1 MPLLSLSSLMK
12 TPYSTF
18 YRYFLSEQQ
27 EGNTLANLNFD
38 TDIRKTLSKLRRYQ
52 WKIQDVLHYG
62 FLSSIIF
69 FVVVIFPASFLIK
82 LPIFAVFVTCFLI
95 PTTSQFFTHALPI
108 FSWLALFFAAS
119 KIPHSWKP
127 AISVK
132 FLPAMETILYGDN
145 LSNVLA
151 ATNNS
156 FLDVLAWLP
165 YGLIHFTS
173 PFVVAL
179 LIFLFSPPT
188 SLRSFGFAFGYMNL
202 TGVLTQLLFPAAAP
216 WYLNLHGLE
225 PASYAMNGSPGGLG
239 RIDELFGVDMY
250 TSTFEN
256 SPLVFGA
263 FPSLHSGC
271 AVMDVLFLCWLFP
284 KYKYLWWSYA
294 CLLWWS
300 TMYLTHHYF
309 IDLIFGAALSVS
321 FFTFVKYTLLP
332 VIDRSKFCRWS
343 YTELHHFDMQAN
355 DPIDNFTLIEEEDYE
370 MAFLS
375 DSRESSHAGFI
386 TDANSSSI
394 FMSPNI
400 STSRSQHNLGSE
412 DDVSRAFDGVE
423 TDHSTVTSVF
433 DGPDEVR
440 QTSLP
445 ASELSLN
452 ESISHVPASSK
463 LLPNGHHFKDR

>member
-1 MPLLSLSSLMK
+1 MSSLLHF
-12 TPYSTF
+12 PPLDAAYSAF
-18 YRYFLSEQQ
+18 HGFFLSQQ
-27 EGNTLANLNFD
+27 PEGNTLANLNWN
-38 TDIRKTLSKLRRYQ
+38 TDVKKSIDKFRNHDWT
-52 WKIQDVLHYG
+52 VAEMMHYG
-62 FLSSIIF
+62 FLSSVIF
-69 FVVVIFPASFLIK
+69 FVFVIFPASFLIK
-82 LPIFAVFVTCFLI
+82 IPILAAFVMCFLI
-95 PTTSQFFTHALPI
+95 PATLQFFVHALPV
-108 FSWLALFFAAS
+108 FSWLALFFSAS

-165 YGLIHFTS
+165 YGLIHFAS
-173 PFVVAL
+173 PFVVAF
-179 LIFLFSPPT
+179 LIFLFAPPT

-225 PASYAMNGSPGGLG
+225 PANYAMSGSPGGLG
-239 RIDELFGVDMY
+239 RIDKLLGVDMY

-284 KYKYLWWSYA
+284 KYRLVWWGYA

-309 IDLIFGAALSVS
+309 IDLIFGAALSVT
-321 FFTFVKYTLLP
+321 FFAYVKYTQLP
-332 VIDRSKFCRWS
+332 VIDQKKFCRWS
-343 YTELHHFDMQAN
+343 YSDIHHLDVQAN
-355 DPIDNFTLIEEEDYE
+355 DPLNSFTPLGDEEYELEYFGSSRNSNNDGLSVQASASSLMMTPELSPSRPELIFDE
-370 MAFLS
+370 
-375 DSRESSHAGFI
+375 G
-386 TDANSSSI
+386 N
-394 FMSPNI
+394 P
-400 STSRSQHNLGSE
+400 GSY
-412 DDVSRAFDGVE
+412 DGIE
-423 TDHSTVTSVF
+423 TDHSTATSVF
-433 DGPDEVR
+433 DGVDDIPHS
-440 QTSLP
+440 SLP
-445 ASELSLN
+445 ASEISLIEAATVPLGSSTLS
-452 ESISHVPASSK
+452 STIYS
-463 LLPNGHHFKDR
+463 KDR

>member
-1 MPLLSLSSLMK
+1 MSTLLNFPPIRGAYRK
-12 TPYSTF
+12 F
-18 YRYFLSEQQ
+18 YEYFLSEQR

-38 TDIRKTLSKLRRYQ
+38 TDIKKSIDKFRRHNWTLPEA
-52 WKIQDVLHYG
+52 LHYG

-69 FVVVIFPASFLIK
+69 FVFIIFPASFLIK
-82 LPIFAVFVTCFLI
+82 FPILAVFVTCFLI
-95 PTTSQFFTHALPI
+95 PATSQFFVNALPI
-108 FSWLALFFAAS
+108 FSWLALFFSAS

-165 YGLIHFTS
+165 YGIIHFSS

-179 LIFLFSPPT
+179 MIFLFAPPT

-225 PASYAMNGSPGGLG
+225 PANYSMNGSPGGLG
-239 RIDELFGVDMY
+239 RIDKLLGVDMY

-284 KYKYLWWSYA
+284 KYSIIWWGYA

-309 IDLIFGAALSVS
+309 IDLIFGAALSVV
-321 FFTFVKYTLLP
+321 FFHYVKFTQLP
-332 VIDRSKFCRWS
+332 VIDHTKFCRWS
-343 YTELHHFDMQAN
+343 YTEIHHFDVQAN
-355 DPIDNFTLIEEEDYE
+355 DPLNNFIAIDEDDLEMDFLNASRTASRSELESQDSLFATSNVNPSSSNLMLIGEEDVNVHSYE
-370 MAFLS
+370 GL
-375 DSRESSHAGFI
+375 
-386 TDANSSSI
+386 
-394 FMSPNI
+394 
-400 STSRSQHNLGSE
+400 
-412 DDVSRAFDGVE
+412 E
-423 TDHSTVTSVF
+423 TDQSTVTSVF
-433 DGPDEVR
+433 DGADELHHAA
-440 QTSLP
+440 LP

-452 ESISHVPASSK
+452 EVTTIPAVASK
-463 LLPNGHHFKDR
+463 LSTNVIYSKDR

>member
-1 MPLLSLSSLMK
+1 MSFILNLSPVQAVS
-12 TPYSTF
+12 STF
-18 YRYFLSEQQ
+18 HSYFLSEQCP
-27 EGNTLANLNFD
+27 GNTLANLNFD
-38 TDIRKTLSKLRRYQ
+38 TDIKESIDKFQRHPWT
-52 WKIQDVLHYG
+52 IPEVLHYA
-62 FLSSIIF
+62 FLSGVIF
-69 FVVVIFPASFLIK
+69 FVFVIFPASFLEKI
-82 LPIFAVFVTCFLI
+82 PILALFIMCFLI
-95 PTTSQFFTHALPI
+95 PVTSQFFVNALPV
-108 FSWLALFFAAS
+108 FAWLALFFSAS

-165 YGLIHFTS
+165 YGIIHFSS
-173 PFVVAL
+173 PFVVAF
-179 LIFLFSPPT
+179 LIFIFAPPT

-225 PASYAMNGSPGGLG
+225 PANYSMNGSPGGLG
-239 RIDELFGVDMY
+239 RIDQLFGVDMY
-250 TSTFEN
+250 TTTFEN

-284 KYKYLWWSYA
+284 RFRVVWWGYA

-309 IDLIFGAALSVS
+309 IDLIFGAALSVT
-321 FFTFVKYTLLP
+321 FFSYVKYTQLP
-332 VIDRSKFCRWS
+332 VIDQKKFCRWS
-343 YTELHHFDMQAN
+343 YTEIHRYDIQAN
-355 DPIDNFTLIEEEDYE
+355 DPLNNFITLDEEDFE
-370 MAFLS
+370 MGFL
-375 DSRESSHAGFI
+375 
-386 TDANSSSI
+386 NSSSSSTRLDSEAQEST
-394 FMSPNI
+394 FSSPTL
-400 STSRSQHNLGSE
+400 STSRPNIILGNEAEANINVSE
-412 DDVSRAFDGVE
+412 GME

-433 DGPDEVR
+433 DGPDDFR
-440 QTSLP
+440 HINLP

-452 ESISHVPASSK
+452 EGLTTPISSVKVASNLSYSK
-463 LLPNGHHFKDR
+463 ER